1 MAANQ
6 NSVWNTVFGAQGLN
20 GYPLEVRSQPQPL
33 FTPLLE
39 TRTQINPQL
48 QPWNKVTGE
57 IYPEAVEY
65 WKPFDL
71 SHYITSNWAN
81 AKNLGQVLRGRIFV
95 YVGSHDNYYL
105 NEGVERFQQNVDSF
119 GGAGWV
125 SLYAATSSETL
136 LRNRPN

>member
-1 MAANQ
+1 MRYDPSPNPY
-6 NSVWNTVFGAQGLN
+6 LH
-20 GYPLEVRSQPQPL
+20 
-33 FTPLLE
+33 PLLE

>member
-1 MAANQ
+1 L
-6 NSVWNTVFGAQGLN
+6 FG
-20 GYPLEVRSQPQPL
+20 SKHTDPQ
-33 FTPLLE
+33 F
-39 TRTQINPQL
+39 

-81 AKNLGQVLRGRIFV
+81 AKNLGEVLRGRIFV

-105 NEGVERFQQNVDSF
+105 NEGVECFQQNVDSY

-125 SLYAATSSETL
+125 SQPPRLVQNHKRQT
-136 LRNRPN
+136 N